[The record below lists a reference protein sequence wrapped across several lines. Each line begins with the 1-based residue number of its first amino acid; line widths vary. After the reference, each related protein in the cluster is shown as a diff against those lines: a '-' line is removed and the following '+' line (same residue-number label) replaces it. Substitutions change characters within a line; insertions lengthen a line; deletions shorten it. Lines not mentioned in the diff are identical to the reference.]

1 MLDIKL
7 IRENPNIV
15 KEDLKKRQEKEKI
28 AWVDDLLTKDNEYRT
43 LLQLNQDLR
52 HKRNKITEEINK
64 LRKDG
69 KDIKEKVKEAK
80 DLPNKIKEID
90 EKITELQDKIK
101 HYLMRLPNILH
112 KSVPVGKD
120 DSENKEIRKVGKKPK
135 QDFKLRPHGELIESL
150 GLADFEQASKV
161 AGKGFYYLI
170 GDLALMEQA
179 LQRFAIDLLT
189 KKQYRLVEPPLMLR
203 KKPYEGVTDLADFET
218 MMYKVE
224 GENEDL
230 YLIATSEHP
239 IGAMLMGKV
248 LEEQQLPLKYLGV
261 SPCFRKEIGSHGI
274 DERGLFRVH
283 QFNKIEQFIFCK
295 PEDSWKFHEE
305 LINNAELL
313 FQKLKLPYRIVNI
326 CTGDIGIVAAKKY
339 DLEVWMPRE
348 KAYKEAV
355 SCSNCTSYQ
364 AVRLNIKY
372 KKGENKEYIHTLNS
386 TAIATGRA
394 LRAIIENYQQKDG
407 SIKVPTVLQP
417 YMQGIKVIGKK
428 EEESKK

>member
-1 MLDIKL
+1 MLDIRL
-7 IRENPNIV
+7 IRDNPNII
-15 KEDLKKRQEKEKI
+15 KEDLKKRQDLEKI
-28 AWVDDLLTKDNEYRT
+28 KWVDDLLLKDKEYKT

-64 LRKDG
+64 LRKQG
-69 KDIKEKVKEAK
+69 KDIKDKVKEAK
-80 DLPNKIKEID
+80 ELPENIKDVD
-90 EKITELQDKIK
+90 EKINQLQEKIRY
-101 HYLMRLPNILH
+101 YLMRLPNILD

-120 DSENKEIRKVGKKPK
+120 DSENKEIRKEGKKPK
-135 QDFKLRPHGELIESL
+135 QEFKLMPHGELIEKL

-179 LQRFAIDLLT
+179 LQRFAIDFLT
-189 KKQYRLVEPPLMLR
+189 KNKYKLVEPPLMLR

-239 IGAMLMGKV
+239 IGAMLMNK
-248 LEEQQLPLKYLGV
+248 LLDPSQMPLKYIGV

-295 PEDSWKFHEE
+295 PEDSEKFHEE
-305 LINNAELL
+305 LIKNAEQL

-364 AVRLNIKY
+364 AVRLNIRY
-372 KKGENKEYIHTLNS
+372 KDGENKEYIHTLNS

-407 SIKVPTVLQP
+407 SIKVPAVLQP
-417 YMQGIKVIGKK
+417 YMNGIKVIGKK
-428 EEESKK
+428 EV

>member
-1 MLDIKL
+1 MLDIKF
-7 IRENPNIV
+7 IRENPEII
-15 KEDLKKRQEKEKI
+15 KKDLEKRQDKEKS
-28 AWVDDLLTKDNEYRT
+28 AWVDDLLKKDKEYRQ
-43 LLQLNQDLR
+43 LLEKNQELR
-52 HKRNKITEEINK
+52 QKRNQLSEEINK
-64 LRKDG
+64 LKKQG
-69 KDIKEKVKEAK
+69 KDISAVLKESKE
-80 DLPNKIKEID
+80 LPQKIKDVDEQIASLQ
-90 EKITELQDKIK
+90 EKIT

-112 KSVPVGKD
+112 ESVPLGKD
-120 DSENKEIRKVGKKPK
+120 SSENKIIKKEGSIPK
-135 QDFKLRPHGELIESL
+135 FDFELKPHGDLIESL
-150 GLADFEQASKV
+150 GLANFEQAAKV
-161 AGKGFYYLI
+161 AGHGFNYLI
-170 GDLALMEQA
+170 GDLALLEQA
-179 LQRFAIDLLT
+179 LQRFAIDTLV
-189 KKQYRLVEPPLMLR
+189 KKGFLLVEPPLMLR
-203 KKPYEGVTDLADFET
+203 RKPYEGVTDLADFET

-239 IGAMLMGKV
+239 IGAMLMNKT
-248 LEEQQLPLKYLGV
+248 LEEKDLPLKYAGV

-305 LINNAELL
+305 LIKNAEEI
-313 FQKLKLPYRIVNI
+313 FKKLKLPYRVVTI

-348 KAYKEAV
+348 KAYKEVV

-372 KKGENKEYIHTLNS
+372 RKGADKEFVHTLNS

-394 LRAIIENYQQKDG
+394 LRAILENNQQKDG
-407 SIKVPTVLQP
+407 SIKVPDVLQE
-417 YMQGIKVIGKK
+417 YLGKKVIGK
-428 EEESKK
+428 